1 MCSARALAA
10 SACGSMDELRSFE
23 CVTAVL
29 QDARLYVWVY
39 ESECLEQLLCGEA
52 EGRWRLGC
60 REGGGFA
67 GSLVWLKSEA
77 HVVRLLG
84 SVPDGCWRVS
94 AGLAP
99 WLRYS
104 VGAPKK
110 KGQRGAHLKG
120 RGNDVVMKGV
130 ESRRGGGDAAPE
142 AVPAQSPSP
151 EVRETAD
158 RINALSADQRSS
170 RGRMASP
177 AAVDVLREGG
187 SLRATE
193 GLSGPVTRRAAA
205 KAKASSRLSLIHI

>member
-1 MCSARALAA
+1 MFRGAMREGGLRVLNCGSKLGAYVGRCLHVCVLGMLSADRRFKALSRMSKCSARALAA

-39 ESECLEQLLCGEA
+39 ESECLEHLLCGEA

-110 KGQRGAHLKG
+110 KGA
-120 RGNDVVMKGV
+120 
-130 ESRRGGGDAAPE
+130 
-142 AVPAQSPSP
+142 
-151 EVRETAD
+151 
-158 RINALSADQRSS
+158 SA
-170 RGRMASP
+170 
-177 AAVDVLREGG
+177 EH
-187 SLRATE
+187 T
-193 GLSGPVTRRAAA
+193 
-205 KAKASSRLSLIHI
+205 